1 MIFLGE
7 IIELYLQWSN
17 FLENLMP
24 TLNKETKNK
33 PSMLKIDVSC
43 YFHILLPEAYLQG
56 FQYWGDGGVP
66 PSPPAKNLLI
76 PPTRKN
82 YPLYSLYTKIMLI
95 LILIDVQYLQKVVFS
110 FEKGS
115 NDQNHSSS
123 GSHHPI
129 KNPPQ
134 QNFKLPSTGKGIYPS
149 PNHSLTLFG
158 KP

>member
-56 FQYWGDGGVP
+56 FQYRGDGGVP
-66 PSPPAKNLLI
+66 PLPTSQKFAHPPH
-76 PPTRKN
+76 
-82 YPLYSLYTKIMLI
+82 
-95 LILIDVQYLQKVVFS
+95 QK
-110 FEKGS
+110 
-115 NDQNHSSS
+115 
-123 GSHHPI
+123 
-129 KNPPQ
+129 
-134 QNFKLPSTGKGIYPS
+134 KLPFV
-149 PNHSLTLFG
+149 LFVH
-158 KP
+158 KDHANFDFN